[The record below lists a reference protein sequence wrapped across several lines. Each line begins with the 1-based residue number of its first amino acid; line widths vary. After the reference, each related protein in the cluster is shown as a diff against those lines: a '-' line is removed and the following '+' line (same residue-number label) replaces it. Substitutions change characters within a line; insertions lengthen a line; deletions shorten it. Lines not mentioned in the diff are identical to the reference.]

1 MFWTFIPVAPTA
13 GREFAID
20 GQKGH
25 HLGRV
30 LRVRPGERGVAV
42 TNGRRYDLE
51 VVQVHGDRVLA
62 RVLDDQPTDES
73 PVALTLLQAV
83 LPNADFDA
91 VVEAVTAIGIKRLV
105 AIQAARSVRHPGADR
120 RARWLAVAE
129 SAAEQSHAD
138 RVPEVDG
145 PMALDAALE
154 SLDSRVLVLVLD
166 PAATRLLSDT
176 VERGR
181 AHTLAVGPEGG
192 WTDEELARFARA
204 GATAVSLGPRIL
216 RARLAPIVAAAILL
230 HQS

>member
-1 MFWTFIPVAPTA
+1 MFWTFVPVAPTA
-13 GREFAID
+13 GREFVID
-20 GQKGH
+20 GRKGH

-42 TNGRRYDLE
+42 TSGRRYDLE

-62 RVLDDQPTDES
+62 RVLDDQPTDEFA
-73 PVALTLLQAV
+73 VAPTLLQAV
-83 LPNADFDA
+83 LPNPDFDA

-138 RVPEVDG
+138 HVPEVDG
-145 PMALDAALE
+145 PMALDAALD
-154 SLDSRVLVLVLD
+154 SLDSRLLVLD

-192 WTDEELARFARA
+192 WTEEELARFARA

-216 RARLAPIVAAAILL
+216 RARLAPIVATAILL